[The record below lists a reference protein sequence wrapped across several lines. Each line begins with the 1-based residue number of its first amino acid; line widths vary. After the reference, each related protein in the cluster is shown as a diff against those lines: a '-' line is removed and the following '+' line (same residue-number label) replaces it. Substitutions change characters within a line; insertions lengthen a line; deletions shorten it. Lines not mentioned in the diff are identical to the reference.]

1 MADKSSG
8 LGHVHGN
15 IRCRNIMVCGPAR
28 EGALKVKLG
37 DPGLVHLYNVQNIDH
52 PVNKER

>member
-1 MADKSSG
+1 
-8 LGHVHGN
+8 
-15 IRCRNIMVCGPAR
+15 MVCGPAR